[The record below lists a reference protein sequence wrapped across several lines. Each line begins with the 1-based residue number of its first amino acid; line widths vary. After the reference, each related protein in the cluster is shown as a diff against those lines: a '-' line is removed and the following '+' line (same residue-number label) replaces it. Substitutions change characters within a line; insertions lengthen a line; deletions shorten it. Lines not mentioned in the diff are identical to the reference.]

1 MKTSKKMQEVITQLA
16 EKHGL
21 DLTNKG
27 TCLRLHMP
35 HYDRLVVEVLHDNL
49 ISVAH
54 VYEPRPDV
62 RVADPG
68 IVFFTGY
75 GPWIPVEVNQ
85 RIGGYRIYAVL
96 STDFEDV
103 VSLLK
108 ERQADLASFAEMWAQ
123 NIEDQGWLEEGVV
136 V

>member
-1 MKTSKKMQEVITQLA
+1 
-16 EKHGL
+16 
-21 DLTNKG
+21 
-27 TCLRLHMP
+27 
-35 HYDRLVVEVLHDNL
+35 
-49 ISVAH
+49 
-54 VYEPRPDV
+54 
-62 RVADPG
+62 VADPG

-96 STDFEDV
+96 SIDFEDV